1 METPLLDIE
10 AFPTLRSDRTEAIQ
24 KGRPFFE
31 ALTWETKPACG
42 IIQALD
48 HVEVIIRAK
57 KIFGDYE
64 LSICDFQR
72 ESQDGEPLYEVGVL
86 LYGRLI
92 AVRWH
97 HFPNPVYGSVVADL
111 TKDQVCE
118 ILAIFSCYAPKNKGT
133 CWQSPNQKIRERN

>member
-1 METPLLDIE
+1 METPLLDIQG
-10 AFPTLRSDRTEAIQ
+10 FPTLRSDRNEAIQ
-24 KGRPFFE
+24 KGKPFFE

-42 IIQALD
+42 IIQAFD
-48 HVEVIIRAK
+48 HVDVMIRAVK
-57 KIFGDYE
+57 TFGDYE

-72 ESQDGEPLYEVGVL
+72 ESQEGEPLYEVGVL
-86 LYGRLI
+86 QYDRLI

-97 HFPNPVYGSVVADL
+97 TCSDPVYGSVVVDL

-118 ILAIFSCYAPKNKGT
+118 ILATFSCYTPQNKPT